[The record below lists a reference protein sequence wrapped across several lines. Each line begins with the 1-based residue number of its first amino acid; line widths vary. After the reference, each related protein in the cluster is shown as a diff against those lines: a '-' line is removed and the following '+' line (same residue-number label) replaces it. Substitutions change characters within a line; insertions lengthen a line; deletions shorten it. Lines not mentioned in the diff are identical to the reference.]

1 MYFCC
6 GFHVSCIRYLCTGR
20 SRNYINLFPVH
31 SWLQYTVQ
39 YCTADLQPYYISV
52 LELRHILEQVMQS
65 VYSLGTS
72 RHSSLG
78 MLQHYCLVLSQHFSF
93 GTSLHNMIGMFS
105 HIWRGSSQH
114 VFGNLI
120 TCLSWFVPALLSRF
134 IPTLFLRHLHSFALL
149 YRLLVALLFLNCSEL
164 FTWYMV
170 NLGVAYSV
178 LHTLPYC
185 VEHFC
190 SGTGLV

>member
-78 MLQHYCLVLSQHFSF
+78 MLQHSCLVLSQHFSF
-93 GTSLHNMIGMFS
+93 GTSLHIMIGMFS
-105 HIWRGSSQH
+105 HIWRGSFQH

-120 TCLSWFVPALLSRF
+120 TCTCLGLSQHFSQGSSQHFSLGTYIV
-134 IPTLFLRHLHSFALL
+134 LHSFIDCL
-149 YRLLVALLFLNCSEL
+149 
-164 FTWYMV
+164 W
-170 NLGVAYSV
+170 
-178 LHTLPYC
+178 
-185 VEHFC
+185 HFC
-190 SGTGLV
+190 S